1 MDSLKFPRDFT
12 TLSRML
18 GICAGLAALY
28 TLGVL
33 FYNALLHPLRSYP
46 GPKSWATSRFPYLW
60 SLLHGNMARD
70 GLELHRKYGDIV
82 RIAPDELSYTS
93 SQAWR
98 DIYAHHQGRDEFY
111 KDPMQLPRNPN
122 GYPSLIGA
130 DRETHGRYRRFL
142 SYPFSNK
149 GMQEQEPTINS
160 YVDLLVQRLHAC
172 DPGTWQDMVKWYNWA
187 TFDIIGDLAFGEP
200 FNCLRDVE
208 THPWIHAI
216 YGNVQA
222 TPFINA
228 FWRYGLFPL
237 ANYFLSK
244 KTSARKAN
252 FQYSSDKV
260 THRRALGKDRGDF
273 WDRILSDSK
282 EGKHQGMDHGEM
294 TSNAATLVVAGS
306 ETTATLL
313 SGATYELLKHPE
325 MLQKLVAEIR
335 TTFKS
340 ESDIHLGTVGDLPY
354 LEAIIEESL
363 RVYPPVPMQP
373 SRVASRG
380 DMVCGKWVPAGV
392 SHKQPS

>member
-1 MDSLKFPRDFT
+1 MGNITHTVFVEPFTWKHGKGWPR
-12 TLSRML
+12 
-18 GICAGLAALY
+18 
-28 TLGVL
+28 
-33 FYNALLHPLRSYP
+33 
-46 GPKSWATSRFPYLW
+46 TSQEIRERC
-60 SLLHGNMARD
+60 SHCS
-70 GLELHRKYGDIV
+70 
-82 RIAPDELSYTS
+82 DELSYTS
-93 SQAWR
+93 SQAWK
-98 DIYAHHQGRDEFY
+98 DIYAHHQGRDEFH

-122 GYPSLIGA
+122 RYPSLIGA
-130 DRETHGRYRRFL
+130 ERELHGRYRRFL

-149 GMQEQEPTINS
+149 GLQEQEPRIQS
-160 YVDLLVQRLHAC
+160 YVDPLIQRLHAC
-172 DPGTWQDMVKWYNWA
+172 NHEDYLDMVKWYNWI

-200 FNCLRDVE
+200 FNCLRDIE

-228 FWRYGLFPL
+228 FRRYGLFFL
-237 ANYFLSK
+237 VNYLLPK
-244 KTSARKAN
+244 DMMAKRKAN
-252 FQYSSDKV
+252 FKYSSEKV
-260 THRRALGKDRGDF
+260 AHRRSLGKDRGDF

-313 SGATYELLKHPE
+313 SGATYELLKHPKMME
-325 MLQKLVAEIR
+325 KLVKEVR
-335 TTFKS
+335 TTFKND
-340 ESDIHLGTVGDLPY
+340 SDINLATIGDLHY
-354 LEAIIEESL
+354 MEAVMEETL

-392 SHKQPS
+392 SLKSSSFFLGRTSESLFDQC